1 MCRIRHFHP
10 VLPAYLYS
18 KSNMNHLF
26 MSKTIKINRSLEIS
40 IYLKSND
47 KADVVFRKK
56 SMLYRIGIREAN
68 QFLVSLCNYLLDL
81 QRALVLQLEGNRMRK
96 WVLEMGLATEGNAVL
111 QVWEMV
117 ANEMK
122 PCFEWAGLKVELEQ
136 AISR

>member
-1 MCRIRHFHP
+1 
-10 VLPAYLYS
+10 
-18 KSNMNHLF
+18 MN
-26 MSKTIKINRSLEIS
+26 KAVKINRSLEIS
-40 IYLKSND
+40 IYLKSNN

-68 QFLVSLCNYLLDL
+68 QFLINLGNHLQDL
-81 QRALVLQLEGNRMRK
+81 KRALVLQLEGSRMRK
-96 WVLEMGLATEGNAVL
+96 WVLELGLAKEEEAVL

-122 PCFEWAGLKVELEQ
+122 PCFEWAGLKTELEQ